1 MVGGPA
7 RRGVSATAA
16 LAMDAA
22 LARGYR
28 TSRGTMTR
36 VRERMSALHA
46 VARSE
51 GWAGIWER
59 CRTRFFSRG
68 RFGRWEIDLTAWT
81 PAPPPPGPVE
91 VRRVSLEELARLR
104 RDAPGLPSE
113 FYADAFHGARHCY
126 VAFCE
131 GTVAHISW
139 LFTSEDLTRQV
150 RLRPGEVELNFA
162 YTVPAFRG
170 HGLLT
175 AVETAAL
182 RDAQRRGMKR
192 AYTHVAVDNTASA
205 RGVRKTGFTLTGVV
219 TLTWILGLCLRRFTP
234 LPPARSPTEPAA
246 TT

>member
-1 MVGGPA
+1 M
-7 RRGVSATAA
+7 S
-16 LAMDAA
+16 
-22 LARGYR
+22 
-28 TSRGTMTR
+28 R
-36 VRERMSALHA
+36 VRENLSALRA
-46 VARSE
+46 VAFSE
-51 GWAGIWER
+51 GWAGIWGR
-59 CRTRFFSRG
+59 SRTRLLSRG
-68 RFGRWEIDLTAWT
+68 RFGRWEIDLTSWT
-81 PAPPPPGPVE
+81 PAPPPTGRIE

-104 RDAPGLPSE
+104 DEARERLPAE

-131 GTVAHISW
+131 GQVGHVSW
-139 LFTSEDLTRQV
+139 LFTSEDRTRQV

-170 HGLLT
+170 RGLLT

-234 LPPARSPTEPAA
+234 LPAARSPTEPAA

>member
-1 MVGGPA
+1 MPG
-7 RRGVSATAA
+7 AA

-36 VRERMSALHA
+36 VRESLSALRA
-46 VARSE
+46 VAGSE
-51 GWAGIWER
+51 GWVGIWER
-59 CRTRFFSRG
+59 GRTRLYSRG

-104 RDAPGLPSE
+104 DDVREPLPAE

-131 GTVAHISW
+131 GQVAHVSW
-139 LFTSEDLTRQV
+139 LFTTEDLTRQV

-162 YTVPAFRG
+162 YTVRAFRG
-170 HGLLT
+170 RGLLT

-182 RDAQRRGMKR
+182 RDAQRSGMKR
-192 AYTHVAVDNTASA
+192 AYTHVAVDNTASV
-205 RGVRKTGFTLTGVV
+205 RGVSKTGFTLTGVV